1 MKIKSFGLAS
11 SFGLTGLFLI
21 IGVCMCS
28 IYFKREGFSL
38 IGHYNPFR
46 RNFKSCRKQGYT
58 KEFCLTTPAAHDFP
72 GTCLC
77 PNGRRGRFLVGYRGQ
92 CVCDGGDYYVGY

>member
-1 MKIKSFGLAS
+1 MKIKSFGL
-11 SFGLTGLFLI
+11 TGLLLI
-21 IGVCMCS
+21 ILGISICS
-28 IYFKREGFSL
+28 IYFKNKKEGFSL

-58 KEFCLTTPAAHDFP
+58 KEFCLTTPSAHDFP

-92 CVCDGGDYYVGY
+92 CVCDGGDYYMGY